1 MSMGKMIDSSLL
13 ERGLRELN
21 PDFSFDMAN
30 RLSEWKPIFGAGFNK
45 WNPTRQGVYHLGR
58 HICSM
63 DRGLVPEFPQ
73 FKVVTRRMPAD
84 STEADKEGVT
94 TTYRVIPTSDPGYT
108 DGVLH
113 CMNNDPGWYVRPDMA
128 VVHEE
133 WWKTVQAEGPK
144 EMLGWR
150 PTLLKI
156 MHREIPGVTLR
167 SLNEKFGIDM
177 TIMPIGTPQQIYR
190 VLVEE

>member
-1 MSMGKMIDSSLL
+1 MSFGRTIDSSVIQ
-13 ERGLRELN
+13 RGLMELN
-21 PDFSFDMAN
+21 SGFSFDMAN
-30 RLSEWKPIFGAGFNK
+30 RLSEWRPVLGAGFKK
-45 WNPTRQGVYHLGR
+45 WNPTRQGVYYLGR

-73 FKVVTRRMPAD
+73 FKVIERRLPAGSD
-84 STEADKEGVT
+84 EADKDGVT
-94 TTYRVIPTSDPGYT
+94 TTYEAIKPSDPKFV
-108 DGVLH
+108 DAALR
-113 CMNNDPGWYVRPDMA
+113 CMNNTPGWWVRPDGA

-156 MHREIPGVTLR
+156 LHRQIPGVTIQ
-167 SLNEKFGIDM
+167 SLNDKFGIDI
-177 TIMPIGTPQQIYR
+177 TLMPHGNQRDIYR
-190 VLVEE
+190 VMIEE

>member
-1 MSMGKMIDSSLL
+1 MSMGRTIDSAVL
-13 ERGLRELN
+13 EKGLRELN
-21 PDFSFDMAN
+21 SDFSFDMAN
-30 RLSEWKPIFGAGFNK
+30 RLSEWRPVLSVGFAK

-73 FKVVTRRMPAD
+73 FKVVERRLPAGSD
-84 STEADKEGVT
+84 EADKDGVST
-94 TTYRVIPTSDPGYT
+94 SYQVIRSTDLAYSDA
-108 DGVLH
+108 VLH
-113 CMNNDPGWYVRPDMA
+113 CMNRDPGWYARPDGA
-128 VVHEE
+128 VIHEE
-133 WWKTVQAEGPK
+133 WWKTVLAEGPK

-156 MHREIPGVTLR
+156 HRRQIPGVTIQ
-167 SLNEKFGIDM
+167 SLNAKFGIDM

-190 VLVEE
+190 VLIEE